1 MPIFLKLIVSVFL
14 LIGIV
19 NPKIAWMISEG
30 WKFKNAEP
38 SEVYLIV
45 NNSIIKKL
53 INNILFLGIGRV
65 GGMFRRLPSMV
76 VSE

>member
-14 LIGIV
+14 LIGII

-38 SEVYLIV
+38 SEVYLIINRIMAIV
-45 NNSIIKKL
+45 ILIVIWLII
-53 INNILFLGIGRV
+53 
-65 GGMFRRLPSMV
+65 PS
-76 VSE
+76 